1 MQVAQFIQLFLGL
14 TLNLFIL
21 ILVVLS
27 VVLIYS
33 LLLVSVE
40 TRQLEMGILRTMG
53 VNHRLIVQLVFSQAF
68 SYVFFLPGFQQ
79 TYMLKQ

>member
-68 SYVFFLPGFQQ
+68 SYVFFL
-79 TYMLKQ
+79 LDSK